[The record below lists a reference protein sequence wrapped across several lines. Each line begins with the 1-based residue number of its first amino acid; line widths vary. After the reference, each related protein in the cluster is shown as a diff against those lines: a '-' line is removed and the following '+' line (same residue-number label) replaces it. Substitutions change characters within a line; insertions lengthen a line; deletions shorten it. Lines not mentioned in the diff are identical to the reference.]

1 MKWRLK
7 NKASSNC
14 EQLGIHWSKSME
26 NLIDYFCF
34 VLQKNMTKMEIFQH
48 LLKSVEDF
56 DQFAFIT
63 HKNRDNAE

>member
-34 VLQKNMTKMEIFQH
+34 TEKYDKDGNISAS
-48 LLKSVEDF
+48 LKSVEDF